1 MLSVLCH
8 LNALRLRADN
18 VYAIGLKS
26 VRKIE
31 RSLAAKLDN
40 GGPTFFML
48 GDVENIFEGQRLEI
62 KFVARIVVGRDRF
75 RIRIYHDCL
84 KPLLLQSKRG
94 VHATV
99 IKLDALPDSIGSA
112 AKDHHLLAI
121 ATGGFV

>member
-26 VRKIE
+26 VRKIK

-48 GDVENIFEGQRLEI
+48 VDVENIFEGQRLEI

-84 KPLLLQSKRG
+84 QPLPLQGKCG
-94 VHATV
+94 VQANEMN
-99 IKLDALPDSIGSA
+99 PDSC
-112 AKDHHLLAI
+112 
-121 ATGGFV
+121 